1 MVIDSNRMG
10 RNEINDYVIYKIVC
24 LSKPDL
30 VYVGSTANFYSRRN
44 CHKASCNNPN
54 RKEHNHKIYVVI
66 RENGGWDNFNMVIVD
81 ELKQLTLIKSRMI
94 EEEWRLKLNAN
105 LNSQKCFGAET
116 KEEYYAKYRAEHQEK
131 SIEYRKQYRA
141 KNREMLIKRD
151 KDYYENNKDIMNKK
165 QKEYNEKNKEHVS
178 ALRKERC
185 NTIEY
190 KEKKAKIDKL
200 YREANEEKL
209 KEKSKAWYEA
219 NRETVRVKA
228 SEKITCV
235 CGCVTTKQ
243 HLTRHMKTQKHLDFL
258 AQQTT
263 EVN

>member
-1 MVIDSNRMG
+1 MIDLNRMG
-10 RNEINDYVIYKIVC
+10 RNEINDYVVYKIVC
-24 LSKPDL
+24 LSNPDL
-30 VYVGSTANFYSRRN
+30 VYVGSTANFYSRRT
-44 CHKASCNNPN
+44 CHKRSCNNPN
-54 RKEHNHKIYVVI
+54 SKEYNHKKYVAI

-81 ELKQLTLIKSRMI
+81 ELKQITLIKSRMV
-94 EEEWRLKLNAN
+94 EEEWRVKLNAN

-116 KEEYYAKYRAEHQEK
+116 KEEYQAKYRDEHQEK
-131 SIEYRKQYRA
+131 NIEYRKQYRA

-151 KDYYENNKDIMNKK
+151 KDYYENNK
-165 QKEYNEKNKEHVS
+165 EVRAEKDKIYRENNKEKLS
-178 ALRKERC
+178 ERGKLYRE
-185 NTIEY
+185 NN
-190 KEKKAKIDKL
+190 KEKKAKLDKL
-200 YREANEEKL
+200 YREANKEKL

-219 NRETVRVKA
+219 NRETVREKV
-228 SEKITCV
+228 SEKTTCI